1 MPQGSRPIQS
11 PLIFQE
17 NGMLDLAIK
26 GIVVGDEQVLLEMG
40 CRLHG
45 NDGIRQLLAAVGIH
59 AVGVGSSKMKKRRP
73 PNSSIMARGKARASS
88 VGSPGQH
95 GETPIV
101 RNDPDTVLLCL
112 PLQVDRV
119 RVDLVEY
126 VFCTPSNA
134 IAKMLGHRR
143 CGICNY
149 LAGEVGDLD
158 GGLQPVVLPCSS
170 LFVRT
175 GNLGDIQL
183 LLKAGIKKQQA
194 SDQYL
199 DILKLLQE
207 KGVIDFE
214 G

>member
-1 MPQGSRPIQS
+1 
-11 PLIFQE
+11 
-17 NGMLDLAIK
+17 
-26 GIVVGDEQVLLEMG
+26 
-40 CRLHG
+40 
-45 NDGIRQLLAAVGIH
+45 
-59 AVGVGSSKMKKRRP
+59 
-73 PNSSIMARGKARASS
+73 
-88 VGSPGQH
+88 
-95 GETPIV
+95 
-101 RNDPDTVLLCL
+101 
-112 PLQVDRV
+112 
-119 RVDLVEY
+119 
-126 VFCTPSNA
+126 
-134 IAKMLGHRR
+134 MLGHRR

-158 GGLQPVVLPCSS
+158 GGLQSVVLPCSS
-170 LFVRT
+170 LSVRT

>member
-1 MPQGSRPIQS
+1 M
-11 PLIFQE
+11 E
-17 NGMLDLAIK
+17 
-26 GIVVGDEQVLLEMG
+26 
-40 CRLHG
+40 
-45 NDGIRQLLAAVGIH
+45 
-59 AVGVGSSKMKKRRP
+59 
-73 PNSSIMARGKARASS
+73 RGKARASL
-88 VGSPGQH
+88 VGSPGQY

-101 RNDPDTVLLCL
+101 WNDPDTVLLCL

-119 RVDLVEY
+119 RVDLIEHG
-126 VFCTPSNA
+126 FCRSSNA
-134 IAKMLGHRR
+134 IAKILGHRR

-158 GGLQPVVLPCSS
+158 GGLHSVVLPCSS
-170 LFVRT
+170 LSVRT

-207 KGVIDFE
+207 KGVIEFE